1 MTIVVAID
9 SSALDRLQAG
19 FDFDVDWFKSWS
31 EEPLPEGVI
40 RIEIGQTVYLLG
52 PDADADSKLLVI
64 DIQSS
69 GLFTDLS
76 AKHRPETFLRLV
88 RLGRS
93 AQSPGR
99 LPIPTSWAPYH
110 ASCLVSFRS
119 NSNASGEHARVEVDL
134 NPRTTTHA
142 FVYKLDRTKR
152 DLHGVT
158 VDYRTFDV
166 AIAGLEDAVIA
177 MLSRSENSSLSD
189 DNKVVLSELND
200 RVTLGRSLDDWLSGQ
215 LTKRQLDFVEVP
227 LEKSIRLVGAAGTG
241 KTLSLVVK
249 CLIEFRKRGADPH
262 GYRCLF
268 LTHSQ
273 STVETITQAIS
284 SMDHEGILVQWPSS
298 ILKVCTLQ
306 ELANEAMKYD
316 LHGLEPLSSDGLEG
330 RLLQVEAIE
339 GQIEH
344 IQKSDWITCKEDCS
358 ESFQAAMQTMRGT
371 AEFRA
376 FAIEVM
382 NEFACVLEADGV
394 RQSAERRERYVSE
407 PRKPWMMHLPNA
419 EDRRVVLMIY
429 DRFRSFLRSMGVI
442 GTDQMISDYLGYLDS
457 NRWDNIRLRAG
468 FDTVFVDEL
477 HLFNRQE
484 RMTLHN
490 LMRNDSKPPVVVMA
504 YDSKQSV
511 RDTFYG
517 LSETKNGTTVF
528 ARDMR
533 LGNTERFEL
542 TEGFRYTPEIARVLE
557 WIDQTFPAAGIS
569 EELGSDWKTIS
580 LGDKKEKGDH
590 PTLVRAQRSL
600 DIFKCVFPR
609 AHKAALSLQK
619 GRQVAVLC
627 ASEALFKR
635 YAEAGEYREL
645 FLAITDREQVS
656 GLRHAGK
663 RFVFSMPEF
672 VAGIQFDTV
681 FLIEANDGEVENG
694 PYSTGALRRFVSQ
707 IYLGASRAERVL
719 EIYSSNERGG
729 PSRAFRHAISHGA
742 LDTVD
747 IKDLH

>member
-1 MTIVVAID
+1 MTNAVVID

-19 FDFDVDWFKSWS
+19 FDFDVDWFNSWS
-31 EEPLPEGVI
+31 DEPLPEGVI
-40 RIEIGQTVYLLG
+40 RIEVEQTVYLLG
-52 PDADADSKLLVI
+52 PGADDDSKLLVI

-69 GLFTDLS
+69 GLFSDLG
-76 AKHRPETFLRLV
+76 AKHRPEAFLRLV

-93 AQSPGR
+93 AHSPGR

-110 ASCLVSFRS
+110 AGSLVSFRS

-134 NPRTTTHA
+134 NPRATSHA
-142 FVYKLDRTKR
+142 FIYKLDRTKR
-152 DLHGVT
+152 DLHDIH
-158 VDYRTFDV
+158 VDYSTFDA

-177 MLSRSENSSLSD
+177 MLSRPERSALSD
-189 DNKVVLSELND
+189 NTKVVLSELND

-227 LEKSIRLVGAAGTG
+227 LGKSIRLVGAAGTG

-249 CLIEFRKRGADPH
+249 CLTEFRKRGSDPH

-273 STVETITQAIS
+273 STVEIITQAIA
-284 SMDHEGILVQWPSS
+284 SMDHEGILMQWPSS
-298 ILKVCTLQ
+298 MLKVCTLQ

-344 IQKSDWITCKEDCS
+344 LQKGDWITCKDNCS
-358 ESFQAAMQTMRGT
+358 QSFRQAMETARGT
-371 AEFRA
+371 PEFRA

-394 RQSAERRERYVSE
+394 RQSAARRERYTSE
-407 PRKPWMMHLPNA
+407 PRKPWMMNLPNA

-429 DRFRSFLRSMGVI
+429 DRFRAFLRSMGVI

-457 NRWDNIRLRAG
+457 NRWDNIRLREG

-490 LMRNDSKPPVVVMA
+490 LMRDTSKPPVVVMA

-517 LSETKNGTTVF
+517 LAETTNGMTVF
-528 ARDMR
+528 ARDMH
-533 LGNTERFEL
+533 LGDTERFEL
-542 TEGFRYTPEIARVLE
+542 TEGFRYTPEIAHVLE

-569 EELGSDWKTIS
+569 EELGSDWQPIR
-580 LGDKKEKGDH
+580 LGDKQDEGDR
-590 PTLVRAQRSL
+590 PILVRAQRSL
-600 DIFKCVFPR
+600 DIFRCVFPR
-609 AHKAALSLQK
+609 ARQAALSLQK
-619 GRQVAVLC
+619 GRRVAVLC

-635 YAEAGEYREL
+635 YAEAGEYREF
-645 FLAITDREQVS
+645 FLAITDREQLS

-694 PYSTGALRRFVSQ
+694 PYSTGALRRFVSL

-719 EIYSSNERGG
+719 EIYSSEERGG
-729 PSRAFRHAISHGA
+729 PSRALRHAINHGA
-742 LDTVD
+742 LDAID
-747 IKDLH
+747 IRDI